1 MRILVAY
8 GSDFGSTKGIAERI
22 GERLRGPALD
32 VDVES
37 VDSSI
42 EPTRYDGFVI
52 GSAIQAGH
60 WLKSA
65 TAFVKRNEAV
75 LARRPVWLFSS
86 GPIGD
91 RAVDAPQ
98 PDPKEIDG
106 FRRTID
112 PRAHVVFAGAYDRE
126 TADFTGKGFL
136 VGTLAKRFMPDGDWR
151 DWGAIER
158 WADGIAVV
166 ELGGRGGGTRTHDLV
181 LPKHVR

>member
-22 GERLRGPALD
+22 GDRLRGPALD

-37 VDSSI
+37 VEGAIDAG
-42 EPTRYDGFVI
+42 RYDAFVI

-65 TAFVKRNEAV
+65 KDFVRRNEAV

-91 RAVDAPQ
+91 GAVGAQQ
-98 PDPKEIDG
+98 PDPKEIAG

-112 PRAHVVFAGAYDRE
+112 PRTHVVFGGAFDRE
-126 TADFTGKGFL
+126 TANFEGKDFLTR
-136 VGTLAKRFMPDGDWR
+136 TLAKRFMPDGDWR
-151 DWGAIER
+151 DWEAIER
-158 WADGIAVV
+158 WADGIAV